1 MKTGIWTRIGR
12 QPPSGLI
19 FSVLYISIIFICSCC
34 LSFAYC
40 SCSAF
45 SLGPI
50 TFIFAIERALAWLS
64 G

>member
-1 MKTGIWTRIGR
+1 MNTGIWTRIGR

-19 FSVLYISIIFICSCC
+19 FSCRYISIIFTWSCC

-45 SLGPI
+45 IFGAM
-50 TFIFAIERALAWLS
+50 TFIFAIERALA
-64 G
+64 